1 MRPDP
6 EMKKAI
12 EVYEASLAEKE
23 HGGDEVVRT
32 QSVKDT

>member
-12 EVYEASLAEKE
+12 EVYEVSLVEK
-23 HGGDEVVRT
+23 GGDEVVRT